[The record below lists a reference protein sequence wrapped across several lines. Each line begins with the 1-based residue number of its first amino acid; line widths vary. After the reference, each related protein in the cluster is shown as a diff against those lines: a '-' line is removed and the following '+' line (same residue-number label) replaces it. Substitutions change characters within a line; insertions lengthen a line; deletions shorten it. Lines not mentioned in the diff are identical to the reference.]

1 MTCGVT
7 GLGGELMTRTKDH
20 NNHNQLSQLIVKP
33 NQIVNPYF
41 FGTPCIY
48 FFQPLVRKLLAAR
61 NYSRARIIIPFYS

>member
-41 FGTPCIY
+41 FGDTLYTYNLHGHGKSQI
-48 FFQPLVRKLLAAR
+48 Q
-61 NYSRARIIIPFYS
+61 NESEITQS